1 MVDKHILKMLN
12 DNITETQI
20 KTTIGTT
27 TDPTKMAI
35 IFKME
40 NNKYWWTC
48 RKSGSP
54 HALLMRMENGAATVG
69 KEAGSSSKS

>member
-1 MVDKHILKMLN
+1 MVDNHILKMLN

-40 NNKYWWTC
+40 NNKYW
-48 RKSGSP
+48 
-54 HALLMRMENGAATVG
+54 
-69 KEAGSSSKS
+69 